1 MALIDIIK
9 GHPTAPAQQVAQLGA
24 PTIQVKPTQMSLQDK
39 VQLWQN
45 KPDNKLMQDIL
56 KKLNK
61 TMQAAMTSFGGGIS
75 QNLRIPAAK
84 LTIQALKS
92 YDRSK
97 GTAVSTHVFH
107 NLKRLSRI
115 NSQRSQIVHIPQN
128 IRLAYSTVSNKTTE
142 LRQRLGRQPS
152 LQQLADATGLST
164 KKLSRILQGNAVVSQ
179 SGSQLVQGQSNTRGS
194 SDLTDDDYVGYVYHS
209 VQPIDQK
216 ILQWS
221 TGFQG
226 AKMLPVGQIAKRL
239 NLSAPAIS
247 QRRAKLQQMI
257 SQVRGLL

>member
-9 GHPTAPAQQVAQLGA
+9 GQPATQPAMRQAAADISSMPKTLQAQVQQWQKQPT
-24 PTIQVKPTQMSLQDK
+24 
-39 VQLWQN
+39 
-45 KPDNKLMQDIL
+45 NKLTQEIL

-61 TMQAAMTSFGGGIS
+61 TMQAAMTSFGGGIAD
-75 QNLRIPAAK
+75 NLRIPAAK
-84 LTIQALKS
+84 LTLQALKS
-92 YDRSK
+92 YDVNK

-115 NSQRSQIVHIPQN
+115 TSQRNQIVHIPQN
-128 IRLAYSTVSNKTTE
+128 IRLAYSTVANKSIQ
-142 LRQRLGRQPS
+142 LQQKLGRQPS
-152 LQQLADATGLST
+152 LQQLADATGLSQ
-164 KKLSRILQGNAVVSQ
+164 KKLTRIMQGQAVVSQ
-179 SGSQLVQGQSNTRGS
+179 SGSQLVQGQANTRGS
-194 SDLTDDDYVGYVYHS
+194 RDTTDDDYIGYVYQS

-221 TGFQG
+221 TGFKG
-226 AKMLPVGQIAKRL
+226 SKVLPVGQIAKKL

-247 QRRAKLQQMI
+247 QRRARLQNML